1 MLKPL
6 PFVSVV
12 IPCRNEQDFIAA
24 CLDSISLQDYPK
36 ESLDVMVVDGM
47 SEDKTREIAEEK
59 SSQYSF
65 IRVLSNK
72 DKFTPHG
79 LNAGIKAARGE
90 IIVRMDA
97 HARYEKDYISKCVEH
112 LVKSKAD
119 DVGGVIKT
127 LPKENT
133 LMARAIAC
141 CLSSFFG
148 AGGSYFRT
156 GSEKPRWVDT
166 VFGGCYRKEV
176 FEKVGLF
183 DERLIRSQDI
193 EFNRRLVRAGG
204 KILLVPDIISYYYP
218 HSTFKKF
225 FRHNFSDGIW
235 TILPLKF
242 GVKIF
247 SRRHLLPLFLVSG
260 LASLVLLSLIS
271 RFFLFLLFLSILFY
285 FLVSIFFSLK
295 IALKER
301 NIKLFLYLPLAFAN
315 RHFGYGAGSLFA
327 LFQLRSLLKPLFRQF
342 VKKQNYW
349 EQ

>member
-1 MLKPL
+1 MLKSF
-6 PFVSVV
+6 PFISVI
-12 IPCRNEQDFIAA
+12 IPCRNEEEFIAA
-24 CLDSISLQDYPK
+24 CLDSVAAQDYPK
-36 ESLDVMVVDGM
+36 EEMDVMVVDGM

-59 SSQYSF
+59 SSQYPF
-65 IRVLSNK
+65 IRILSNK
-72 DKFTPHG
+72 NKFTPFG
-79 LNAGIKAARGE
+79 LNIGVKAARGK

-112 LVKSKAD
+112 LIKSKAD

-133 LMARAIAC
+133 PMARAIAC

-148 AGGSYFRT
+148 AGGSHFRT
-156 GSEKPRWVDT
+156 GSKSSRWVDT

-176 FEKVGLF
+176 FQRVGLF

-193 EFNRRLVRAGG
+193 EFNKRLRRAGG
-204 KILLVPDIISYYYP
+204 KILLVPEIISYYYP

-225 FRHNFSDGIW
+225 LRHNFSDGIW
-235 TILPLKF
+235 TILPLKY
-242 GVKIF
+242 GIKIF

-260 LASLVLLSLIS
+260 LVILALFSLVS
-271 RFFLFLLFLSILFY
+271 RFFFFLFFLAILFY
-285 FLVSIFFSLK
+285 FSATIFFSLK

-301 NIKLFLYLPLAFAN
+301 SIKLFPYLILAFTN

-327 LFQLRSLLKPLFRQF
+327 LFQLRSLLRPLFFQF
-342 VKKQNYW
+342 VK
-349 EQ
+349 

>member
-1 MLKPL
+1 MLKPS
-6 PFVSVV
+6 PFVSVI

-24 CLDSISLQDYPK
+24 CLDSIALQDYPK
-36 ESLDVMVVDGM
+36 ENLDVMVTDGM

-59 SSQYSF
+59 SSQYPF
-65 IRVLSNK
+65 IRILSNK
-72 DKFTPHG
+72 NKFTSYG
-79 LNAGIKAARGE
+79 LNVGIKAARGE

-97 HARYEKDYISKCVEH
+97 HARYEKDYISKCTEH
-112 LVKSKAD
+112 LIKSKAD
-119 DVGGVIKT
+119 NVGGVIKT

-133 LMARAIAC
+133 LMARAIAY
-141 CLSSFFG
+141 CLSSLFG

-156 GSEKPRWVDT
+156 GSESPRWVDT

-193 EFNRRLVRAGG
+193 EFNRRLKRAGG
-204 KILLVPDIISYYYP
+204 KILLVPEIISYYYP

-225 FRHNFSDGIW
+225 LRHNFSDGIW
-235 TILPLKF
+235 TILPLKY

-260 LASLVLLSLIS
+260 LALLILFSLASS
-271 RFFLFLLFLSILFY
+271 FFLFLLLLAIFFY
-285 FLVSIFFSLK
+285 FLVSLFFSLK
-295 IALKER
+295 IALEER
-301 NIKLFLYLPLAFAN
+301 NVKLLPYLPLAFAN